1 MTLIVHKEN
10 AQSVD
15 CIGDNPS
22 LASVKRDCSV
32 IYRSF
37 PSLLHQMIIMSERE
51 RGERRG
57 ERGGGEDRETRDKK
71 MRGQLY
77 KTGTYCS
84 EVEISSKREQIILHI
99 LFNHSL
105 SLRTRN

>member
-1 MTLIVHKEN
+1 MTLVAHKES

-15 CIGDNPS
+15 CVGGNPS
-22 LASVKRDCSV
+22 LASVKRDCSI

-37 PSLLHQMIIMSERE
+37 LSLLHQMIIMSEKE
-51 RGERRG
+51 ERREG
-57 ERGGGEDRETRDKK
+57 EEGEDRETRDKK
-71 MRGQLY
+71 MRGQHY

-84 EVEISSKREQIILHI
+84 EVEIGSKREQIILHI